1 MAIVQISKI
10 IHRTGANVDL
20 PQLDIG
26 EIGFA
31 TDEQRV
37 YIGNDPAI
45 VPPIGF
51 NTTQTEIL
59 TSSSTLDFSRI
70 QGSDN
75 TSINLTSIE
84 NGQLLGVNVASNIA
98 TIINVGGNAG
108 GEINLGTVSNVKLNG
123 GINGYI
129 LQTDGSGNLAWT
141 TNGVLTA
148 GIANVSK
155 ANPAVVTTQN
165 NHLFGTGVLITIGN
179 VGGMTE
185 LTTAGVSSTN
195 SFYTKRE
202 SNTTFSLYT
211 DSSLST
217 AVNSNAFTAATANT
231 GYALGTISPTGN
243 AVPGG
248 ASRELQFNDS
258 GGAFGGD
265 SRLTFDISGNLWAN
279 TIVNATTVYAGN
291 VYGPIQGIIG
301 ATTPNTAT
309 FTSVTVN
316 NNLIATGNITAD
328 IVLSTNNGAGE
339 NFKVGDDIWIG
350 DINLSDTMQ
359 LKGVADSANAY
370 IVFGDGD
377 TTKLGRSGTGPLT
390 YAGDFEA
397 TGNVL
402 AVDIEAT
409 SNITAGNLILSTWSM
424 FANIDGL
431 YATDGSNTYSINLT
445 QL

>member
-10 IHRTGANVDL
+10 IHRTGANIDL

-51 NTTQTEIL
+51 GTTQTEIL
-59 TSSSTLDFSRI
+59 TASSTLDFSRI

-75 TSINLTSIE
+75 ASMNLTSVE
-84 NGQLLGVNVASNIA
+84 NGQLLGIDITSNIA
-98 TIINVGGNAG
+98 TIVNVGGTTG

-123 GINGYI
+123 GTNGYF
-129 LQTDGSGNLAWT
+129 LQTDGAGNLTWT
-141 TNGVLTA
+141 SSVGT
-148 GIANVSK
+148 
-155 ANPAVVTTQN
+155 VTIP
-165 NHLFGTGVLITIGN
+165 GTP
-179 VGGMTE
+179 GG
-185 LTTAGVSSTN
+185 SSTQ
-195 SFYTKRE
+195 
-202 SNTTFSLYT
+202 
-211 DSSLST
+211 
-217 AVNSNAFTAATANT
+217 
-231 GYALGTISPTGN
+231 
-243 AVPGG
+243 
-248 ASRELQFNDS
+248 LQFNNA
-258 GGAFGGD
+258 GNFGGD
-265 SRLTFDISGNLWAN
+265 SRVTLDVITGNLWAN
-279 TIVNATTVYAGN
+279 ANVNTTTVYGNLVGN
-291 VYGPIQGIIG
+291 VTGVIG
-301 ATTPNTAT
+301 GTSNNLAT

-316 NNLIATGNITAD
+316 NNLVATGNVTAD
-328 IVLSTNNGAGE
+328 IVMSTNNGAGE

-397 TGNVL
+397 TGNV
-402 AVDIEAT
+402 
-409 SNITAGNLILSTWSM
+409 TAANVVLDTWSL
-424 FANIDGL
+424 FANATGL
-431 YATDGSNTYSINLT
+431 FATNGSNTYSINMT

>member
-45 VPPIGF
+45 IPPIGF
-51 NTTQTEIL
+51 GTTQTEIL
-59 TSSSTLDFSRI
+59 TSSSTLDLSRI

-75 TSINLTSIE
+75 ASMNLTSVE
-84 NGQLLGVNVASNIA
+84 NGQLLGINVASNIA
-98 TIINVGGNAG
+98 TIVNVGGSTG
-108 GEINLGTVSNVKLNG
+108 GEINLGTASNVKLNG
-123 GINGYI
+123 GINGYF
-129 LQTDGSGNLAWT
+129 LQTDGAGNLTWT
-141 TNGVLTA
+141 DSV
-148 GIANVSK
+148 
-155 ANPAVVTTQN
+155 
-165 NHLFGTGVLITIGN
+165 GN
-179 VGGMTE
+179 VTIP
-185 LTTAGVSSTN
+185 
-195 SFYTKRE
+195 
-202 SNTTFSLYT
+202 
-211 DSSLST
+211 
-217 AVNSNAFTAATANT
+217 
-231 GYALGTISPTGN
+231 GT
-243 AVPGG
+243 PGG
-248 ASRELQFNDS
+248 ASSQLQFNDA
-258 GGAFGGD
+258 GNFGGD
-265 SRLTFDISGNLWAN
+265 SRLTIDTITGNLWAN
-279 TIVNATTVYAGN
+279 ANVNTTTVYGNLVGN
-291 VYGPIQGIIG
+291 VTGIIG
-301 ATTPNTAT
+301 ATTPKLAT

-316 NNLIATGNITAD
+316 NNLVATGNVTAD

-397 TGNVL
+397 TGNV
-402 AVDIEAT
+402 
-409 SNITAGNLILSTWSM
+409 TANNVILSTWSM
-424 FANIDGL
+424 FANVDGL
-431 YATDGSNTYSINLT
+431 FATDGSNTYSINMT